1 MLTCLPGGD
10 FPLSDA
16 GLRKPSQAEPLTGRA
31 GDLEL
36 IRSFVGTATVRGGV
50 LLLSGEPG
58 VGKTALLDAAASE
71 ASASGL
77 RVLRAGGAEFE
88 ADISFSG
95 LNQLLLPLLE
105 DLSRLDGSHRD
116 ALSVAL
122 GLVEGAPADR
132 LTVASAVL
140 ALLRQAAAPRPL
152 LLVVDDLQWLDRST
166 GAVLGLVTRRLADVP
181 VGFLAAS
188 RSEQQGFFER
198 GDLPRYEIGPL
209 DEAAATALIG
219 ARFPALADR
228 VRQRLLAEA
237 RGNPLALLELPAALS
252 GPQRTAAQ
260 PLPAMLPLQPAPAGP
275 VRVEDQRPAGPARRL
290 LLLAVLDGTGDLGLL
305 RAAAAGQR
313 EFTDLASA
321 ERAGLVRMDG
331 GTGRLAFRHPLTRSA
346 IMELS
351 ASDERRAAHRTLA
364 GQLAD
369 QPERRAWHLA
379 EATVEPDEGVA
390 GLLEQTARRVLRRGD
405 AVGAVAALS
414 RAAELSPR
422 RADRTRRMALAAYIG
437 ADVAGDLK
445 NVSRLLDDARQAD
458 PGIGGSLAAAVAAA
472 HGLLN
477 GDGDVDTAHRL
488 LVGAIKSQADRPDTS
503 DAAFIE
509 ALYTLLLVCSFG
521 GRPELWEPF
530 YAALPPQPPPVLYLW
545 THTFADP
552 AHAAVPALGILDGA
566 IARLATE
573 TDPVQIVR
581 IGIAAD
587 YVDRLP
593 GCREA
598 LWRVIR
604 DGRAGGAV
612 ASAIDALMQLCFDAF
627 RAGQWDEAGR
637 LAEEGLGLCRAHG
650 YRLLA
655 WLLQYGQAVLA
666 AARGDY
672 DTAEQLTDEITR
684 WAGPRG
690 GRAVQACAC
699 HARALAA
706 MGQGDFE
713 RAYQQAVAVSPAG
726 VFASHVPHAFRVAFD
741 LVESAVRTGRH
752 AEAAAHVAVMR
763 EIGLAGISPRLALI
777 ATGAAAIAAADHEA
791 TALFAQALAIPGA
804 GDWPFDLARVQLAY
818 GERLR
823 RARATT
829 QARHQLGAALDIFRR
844 LGARPWQARA
854 ENELRAAGLVQ
865 ETQAT
870 RGTAAGTVPLTPQ
883 EYEVAMLAA
892 AGLTNKQIGERLYLS
907 HRTVAAHLYQAFPKL
922 GVTSR
927 AALRDALPP
936 PQDPEPPGAS

>member
-1 MLTCLPGGD
+1 M
-10 FPLSDA
+10 SDA
-16 GLRKPSQAEPLTGRA
+16 SLRKPGQAEPLTGRA
-31 GDLEL
+31 GELEL
-36 IRSFVGTATVRGGV
+36 IRSFVSTAAVRGGV

-58 VGKTALLDAAASE
+58 VGKTALLDAAAAD

-105 DLSRLDGSHRD
+105 DLSRRLDGSLRD
-116 ALSVAL
+116 VLSVAL
-122 GLVEGAPADR
+122 GLVEGPPADR
-132 LTVASAVL
+132 LTVATAVL
-140 ALLRQAAAPRPL
+140 ALLRQAAIARSV

-166 GAVLGLVTRRLADVP
+166 TAVLGLVTRRLAGAQA
-181 VGFLAAS
+181 GFLGAS
-188 RSEQQGFFER
+188 RSEQESFFER
-198 GDLPRYEIGPL
+198 GDLPRHEIRPL
-209 DEAAATALIG
+209 DEAAAAALIA

-228 VRQRLLAEA
+228 VRQRLLTEA
-237 RGNPLALLELPAALS
+237 QGNPLALLELPAALS

-260 PLPAMLPLQPAPAGP
+260 PLPAMLPLSRRLQALFASRVSDLP
-275 VRVEDQRPAGPARRL
+275 VPTRRL
-290 LLLAVLDGTGDLGLL
+290 LLLAVLDGTGDLGRL
-305 RAAAAGQR
+305 RPAVPGPR
-313 EFTDLASA
+313 EFTDLAAA
-321 ERAGLVRMDG
+321 ERAGLVHMDG

-364 GQLAD
+364 GLLAD

-379 EATVEPDEGVA
+379 EAAVEPDEQIAGV
-390 GLLEQTARRVLRRGD
+390 LEEAAQRILRQGD
-405 AVGAVAALS
+405 AVGAVATLL

-422 RADRTRRMALAAYIG
+422 RADRSRRLALAAHIG

-445 NVSRLLDDARQAD
+445 NVSQLLDEARRAD

-472 HGLLN
+472 HELLK

-488 LVGAIKSQADRPDTS
+488 LVGAIKSQAGPSDTS
-503 DAAFIE
+503 DAAFLE
-509 ALYTLLLVCSFG
+509 ALHTLLLVCSFG
-521 GRPELWEPF
+521 GRAELWEPF
-530 YAALPPQPPPVLYLW
+530 YAALPPQLPDVLYLW

-552 AHAAVPALGILDGA
+552 AHAALPALGVLDGA
-566 IARLATE
+566 IARLADE
-573 TDPVQIVR
+573 ADPVQIVR
-581 IGIAAD
+581 IAIAAD
-587 YVDRLP
+587 YVDRLA

-604 DGRAGGAV
+604 DGREGGAV
-612 ASAIDALMQLCFDAF
+612 ASAIDAMMQLCFDAF

-637 LAEEGLGLCRAHG
+637 LAEEGLGLCRARG
-650 YRLLA
+650 YRLFA
-655 WLLQYGQAVLA
+655 WLLQYGQALLA

-699 HARALAA
+699 HARTLAA

-713 RAYQQAVAVSPAG
+713 RAYQQAAAVSPAG
-726 VFASHVPHAFRVAFD
+726 LFASHVPHALRVAFD

-777 ATGAAAIAAADHEA
+777 VTGAAAVAAPDHEA
-791 TALFAQALAIPGA
+791 IPLFAQALAIAGA

-829 QARHQLGAALDIFRR
+829 QARQQLAAALDIFRR
-844 LGARPWQARA
+844 LGARPWQARV

-865 ETQAT
+865 ETRQT
-870 RGTAAGTVPLTPQ
+870 RGPAAGPVPLTPQ

-892 AGLTNKQIGERLYLS
+892 AGLTNKQIGERLFLS

-922 GVTSR
+922 SVTSR

-936 PQDPEPPGAS
+936 PPDPEPPAAE

>member
-1 MLTCLPGGD
+1 M
-10 FPLSDA
+10 A
-16 GLRKPSQAEPLTGRA
+16 A
-31 GDLEL
+31 
-36 IRSFVGTATVRGGV
+36 VGGGV

-58 VGKTALLDAAASE
+58 VGKTALLDVAAAE
-71 ASASGL
+71 AAASGL
-77 RVLRAGGAEFE
+77 RVLRAGGVEFE

-95 LNQLLLPLLE
+95 LNQLLLPMLE
-105 DLSRLDGSHRD
+105 DLSRLDGSPRD

-122 GLVEGAPADR
+122 GFTEGPLADR

-140 ALLRQAAAPRPL
+140 ALLRQAASARPL

-166 GAVLGLVTRRLADVP
+166 AAVLGRVTRRLASAP

-188 RSEQQGFFER
+188 RSGEEGFFER
-198 GDLPRYEIGPL
+198 GDLPGHEIRPL
-209 DEAAATALIG
+209 DQAAAAALIE

-237 RGNPLALLELPAALS
+237 QGNPLALLELPAALS

-260 PLPAMLPLQPAPAGP
+260 PLPAILPLSRRLQALFASRVSDLPA
-275 VRVEDQRPAGPARRL
+275 PARRL
-290 LLLAVLDGTGDLGLL
+290 LLLAVLDGTGDLGPL
-305 RAAAAGQR
+305 RAVVAGPG
-313 EFTDLASA
+313 EFTDLAAA

-331 GTGRLAFRHPLTRSA
+331 GSGRLAFRHPLTRSA

-379 EATVEPDEGVA
+379 EAAVEPDERIA
-390 GLLEQTARRVLRRGD
+390 GLLEEAAQRILRRGD
-405 AVGAVAALS
+405 AVGAVATLL
-414 RAAELSPR
+414 RAAELSPQC
-422 RADRTRRMALAAYIG
+422 ADRSRRMALAAYIG
-437 ADVAGDLK
+437 ADVLGDLK
-445 NVSRLLDDARQAD
+445 SASQLLDDARRAD

-488 LVGAIKSQADRPDTS
+488 LVGAINSQAGRPDTS
-503 DAAFIE
+503 DAVFIE
-509 ALYTLLLVCSFG
+509 ALHTLLLVCSFG

-530 YAALPPQPPPVLYLW
+530 YAALPPQPPTVLYLW
-545 THTFADP
+545 THTLADP
-552 AHAAVPALGILDGA
+552 AHAAVLALGALDDV
-566 IARLATE
+566 IARLAE
-573 TDPVQIVR
+573 EADPVQIVR
-581 IGIAAD
+581 IAIAAD
-587 YVDRLP
+587 YVDRLA

-604 DGRAGGAV
+604 DGREGGAV
-612 ASAIDALMQLCFDAF
+612 ASAIDAMMQLCFDAF

-637 LAEEGLGLCRAHG
+637 LAGEGLGLCQAHG

-655 WLLQYGQAVLA
+655 WLLQYGQALLA

-690 GRAVQACAC
+690 GRAVQAYAC
-699 HARALAA
+699 HARTLAA

-713 RAYQQAVAVSPAG
+713 RAYQQAAAVSPAG
-726 VFASHVPHAFRVAFD
+726 VFASHVPHALRVAFD

-763 EIGLAGISPRLALI
+763 QIGLAGISPRLALI
-777 ATGAAAIAAADHEA
+777 VTGAAAIAAPDHEA
-791 TALFAQALAIPGA
+791 MPLFAQALAIPGA
-804 GDWPFDLARVQLAY
+804 ADWPFDLARVQLAY

-829 QARHQLGAALDIFRR
+829 QARQQLGAALDIFRR

-854 ENELRAAGLVQ
+854 ENELRAAGLVP
-865 ETQAT
+865 ETRET
-870 RGTAAGTVPLTPQ
+870 RGTAAGIVPLTPQ

-892 AGLTNKQIGERLYLS
+892 AGLTNKQIGERLFLS

-936 PQDPEPPGAS
+936 PPDPEPRSAS

>member
-1 MLTCLPGGD
+1 M
-10 FPLSDA
+10 
-16 GLRKPSQAEPLTGRA
+16 
-31 GDLEL
+31 
-36 IRSFVGTATVRGGV
+36 

-71 ASASGL
+71 AAVPGL

-105 DLSRLDGSHRD
+105 DLSRLDGSPRD

-122 GLVEGAPADR
+122 GFTEGPPAGR

-140 ALLRQAAAPRPL
+140 ALLRQAASARPL

-166 GAVLGLVTRRLADVP
+166 AAVLGRVTRRLASAP

-188 RSEQQGFFER
+188 RSGEEGFFER
-198 GDLPRYEIGPL
+198 GDLPRHEIRPL
-209 DEAAATALIG
+209 DQAAAAALIE
-219 ARFPALADR
+219 ARFPALAER

-237 RGNPLALLELPAALS
+237 QGNPLALLELPAALS

-260 PLPAMLPLQPAPAGP
+260 PLPAILPLSRRLQALFASRVSDLPA
-275 VRVEDQRPAGPARRL
+275 PARRL
-290 LLLAVLDGTGDLGLL
+290 LLLAVLEGTGDLGKL
-305 RAAAAGQR
+305 RAAVAGPG
-313 EFTDLASA
+313 ECTDLAAA

-331 GTGRLAFRHPLTRSA
+331 GSGRLAFRHPLTRA
-346 IMELS
+346 VIMELS

-379 EATVEPDEGVA
+379 EAAVEPDERIA
-390 GLLEQTARRVLRRGD
+390 DLLDKAAQRILRRGD
-405 AVGAVAALS
+405 AVGAVATLL

-422 RADRTRRMALAAYIG
+422 RADRSRRMALAAYIG
-437 ADVAGDLK
+437 ADVLGDLK
-445 NVSRLLDDARQAD
+445 SALQLLDDARRAD
-458 PGIGGSLAAAVAAA
+458 PGIGRSLAAAVAAA
-472 HGLLN
+472 HALLN

-488 LVGAIKSQADRPDTS
+488 LIGAISSQAGRLDTS

-509 ALYTLLLVCSFG
+509 ALHTLLLACSFG

-530 YAALPPQPPPVLYLW
+530 YAALPPEPPTVLYLW

-552 AHAAVPALGILDGA
+552 AHAAVPALGALDDA
-566 IARLATE
+566 IARLAE
-573 TDPVQIVR
+573 EADPVQIVR
-581 IGIAAD
+581 IAIAAD
-587 YVDRLP
+587 YVDRLA

-604 DGRAGGAV
+604 DGREGGAV
-612 ASAIDALMQLCFDAF
+612 ASAIDAMMRLCFDAF
-627 RAGQWDEAGR
+627 RAGQWDEARR
-637 LAEEGLGLCRAHG
+637 LAGEGLGLCQAHG
-650 YRLLA
+650 YRMLA
-655 WLLQYGQAVLA
+655 WLLQYGQALLA
-666 AARGDY
+666 AACGDY

-690 GRAVQACAC
+690 GRAMQAYAC
-699 HARALAA
+699 HARTLAA
-706 MGQGDFE
+706 MGRGDFE
-713 RAYQQAVAVSPAG
+713 RAYQHAAAVSPAG
-726 VFASHVPHAFRVAFD
+726 VFASHVPHALRVAFD

-752 AEAAAHVAVMR
+752 AEAAAHVAMMR
-763 EIGLAGISPRLALI
+763 EIGLADISPRLALI
-777 ATGAAAIAAADHEA
+777 VTGAAAVAAPDREA
-791 TALFAQALAIPGA
+791 MPLFAQALAIPGA
-804 GDWPFDLARVQLAY
+804 ADWPFDLARIQLAY

-823 RARATT
+823 RVRATT
-829 QARHQLGAALDIFRR
+829 QARQQLSAALHIFRR
-844 LGARPWQARA
+844 LDARPWQART
-854 ENELRAAGLVQ
+854 ENELRAAGQVP
-865 ETQAT
+865 ETREA
-870 RGTAAGTVPLTPQ
+870 RGTAAGIVPLTSQ

-892 AGLTNKQIGERLYLS
+892 AGLTNKQIGERLFLS

-922 GVTSR
+922 GVASR
-927 AALRDALPP
+927 AALREVLPP
-936 PQDPEPPGAS
+936 PPGPEPHSAS